1 MAHSY
6 FKELARGDEP
16 EHPVDI
22 ALERRLPQTRLVR
35 RIRSLGSRLLTSLG
49 ERRSLWLTLESLL
62 GEYHANR
69 GETYFDLGYEHG
81 AAAARAE
88 AKGRGVLSK
97 AGRALAAQLRNL
109 VVQSELPARERLLV
123 LLDTAWALARDEE
136 HRS

>member
-6 FKELARGDEP
+6 FKDLARGDEP
-16 EHPVDI
+16 EHPVDK
-22 ALERRLPQTRLVR
+22 ALERRLPQARLLR

-62 GEYHANR
+62 VEYHAHR

-81 AAAARAE
+81 TAAAHAE

-97 AGRALAAQLRNL
+97 AGLALATHLRNL
-109 VVQSELPARERLLV
+109 LVQSELPARERLLV
-123 LLDTAWALARDEE
+123 LLDTAWALAREE
-136 HRS
+136 DRS